1 MKANEAPEKI
11 YLTSNENG
19 THYYTESQPF
29 ERKYVEYT
37 HTDAFIEKAMKFLYD
52 YNRNMVKKHGSRAV
66 LGCSEFTINVYDF
79 RKYMEGK

>member
-1 MKANEAPEKI
+1 MKTTEVPEKI

-37 HTDAFIEKAMKFLYD
+37 RTDAFIEKVCGWLKDCATFTDMNGKKCIDKEMYKTTFEDFVNYMK
-52 YNRNMVKKHGSRAV
+52 G
-66 LGCSEFTINVYDF
+66 E
-79 RKYMEGK
+79 